1 MKKALTWAGLIIAAI
16 WVINNPDQ
24 AAAVVQ
30 HIGHA
35 LTTLASKL

>member
-1 MKKALTWAGLIIAAI
+1 VKKALTWIAVIVAAI

-24 AAAVVQ
+24 AAALVQ
-30 HIGHA
+30 HIVHA